1 MGKSLIEWTDRVWN
15 PTTGCSP
22 GLQCYERCYARR
34 FATRL
39 AGRYGYPQDDP
50 FRVTFHPDRLELP
63 LRWRPCRVFVDSMGD
78 LFHED
83 VSTDVLDRVF
93 AVMAH
98 APRLTFQILTKRPEN
113 AMGYLN
119 NTATLWRIFREC
131 SGVNPWNWPL
141 RNVWLGVSVENQEAA
156 DIRIPPLLETQAA
169 LRFVSCEALLGPVDL
184 IRYLT
189 FEGEHERAEDM
200 LARYGASQPV
210 SWIIAGG
217 ETGPG
222 ARPCHPDWL
231 RRLRDQC
238 MAAGVPYW
246 MKGHGEWRKGDQG
259 WAMEK
264 GLKHVHLGVRGF
276 VLDFRVAVEPSATMV
291 RVGRKAAGDLLD
303 GRQWK
308 EMPQHG

>member
-1 MGKSLIEWTDRVWN
+1 V
-15 PTTGCSP
+15 P
-22 GLQCYERCYARR
+22 
-34 FATRL
+34 
-39 AGRYGYPQDDP
+39 
-50 FRVTFHPDRLELP
+50 
-63 LRWRPCRVFVDSMGD
+63 
-78 LFHED
+78 
-83 VSTDVLDRVF
+83 
-93 AVMAH
+93 
-98 APRLTFQILTKRPEN
+98 ILCD
-113 AMGYLN
+113 AL
-119 NTATLWRIFREC
+119 
-131 SGVNPWNWPL
+131 
-141 RNVWLGVSVENQEAA
+141 
-156 DIRIPPLLETQAA
+156 AA
-169 LRFVSCEALLGPVDL
+169 LRFVSCEPLLGPVSLRPDDD
-184 IRYLT
+184 
-189 FEGEHERAEDM
+189 FSD
-200 LARYGASQPV
+200 YGHGPRWLGV
-210 SWIIAGG
+210 SCNAGHTRGIDWVIAGG
-217 ETGPG
+217 ENGPG